1 MPVNASGAPV
11 VPTRSSS
18 QTAISDSHSP
28 VSVEDSGSMLQ
39 LIADC
44 AVDLLS
50 VQDNYGDYLYLS
62 PNSAQLFG
70 WTPKDLYG
78 RSAYLFVHAD
88 DARHVAEGWSGDQE
102 RRETRLRYRFQC
114 RSGEYRWVESQSRM
128 SEDWRYIV
136 TTTRDIHQ
144 DVERLE
150 KLERRASYDVL
161 TNMLNRRA
169 LEEILNSELER
180 SQRSSAVLSIA
191 FFDVDHFKSINDTY
205 GHDAGDRLLRDLSDC
220 VDRNKR
226 THDVFGRWGGD
237 EFLLL
242 LPQTNALE
250 AAIVVQRIRD
260 AIARELP
267 GITLSFG
274 ISSSAD
280 AGSTSDL
287 LSHADAGVYRSKKLG
302 GDHAI
307 PWRADL

>member
-1 MPVNASGAPV
+1 MPLDVPGAPV
-11 VPTRSSS
+11 PTQNSSPAAS
-18 QTAISDSHSP
+18 SDSGP
-28 VSVEDSGSMLQ
+28 SGSLDGGASMLQ

-50 VQDNYGDYLYLS
+50 VQDTYGDYLYLS
-62 PNSAQLFG
+62 PNTVQLFG
-70 WTPKDLYG
+70 WTPQDLYG

-88 DARHVAEGWSGDQE
+88 DAPRVAEGWSGDQE
-102 RRETRLRYRFQC
+102 RREMRFRYRFQC

-128 SEDWRYIV
+128 SEDSRYII
-136 TTTRDIHQ
+136 TTTRDIHK

-169 LEEILNSELER
+169 LSDIINSELER
-180 SQRSSAVLSIA
+180 SQRTSAVLSIA
-191 FFDVDHFKSINDTY
+191 FFDVDHFKSVNDTY
-205 GHDAGDRLLRDLSDC
+205 GHDAGDRLLRDLSGC
-220 VDRNKR
+220 VDCNKR

-242 LPQTNALE
+242 LPQTDVLE
-250 AAIVVQRIRD
+250 ATIVVERIRD

-280 AGSTSDL
+280 AATASDL
-287 LSHADAGVYRSKKLG
+287 LSHADAGVYQSKKLG
-302 GDHAI
+302 GDHVI